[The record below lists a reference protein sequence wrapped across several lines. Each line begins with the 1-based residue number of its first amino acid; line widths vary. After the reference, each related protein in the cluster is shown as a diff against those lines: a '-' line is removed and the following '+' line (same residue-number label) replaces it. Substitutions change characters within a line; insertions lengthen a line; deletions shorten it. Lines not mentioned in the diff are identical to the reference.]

1 MPDRH
6 ARLGKRVVLPGKNK
20 LGEIMQRLFLVLL
33 CGYCAMAAAQ
43 TLSPEVRN
51 FVKIDSPV
59 VALTH
64 VRVIDGTGAAP
75 REDQTIILSK
85 GKIQSIGDAGSTSVP
100 NDAKVLALQDYTVI
114 PGLVGMHDHLF
125 YPMGNVIFGEMG
137 YSFPRLYLAAGVT
150 TIRTTGS
157 LEPYTDLE
165 LKKRIDSGAMPGPKM
180 HVTGPYLE
188 GAGSWAPQ
196 MHQLS
201 GPEDAV
207 KTVNFWL
214 DQGVDNFK
222 AYMFI
227 TRAELGAA
235 IQAAHQRGAK
245 VTGHLCAVTFR
256 EAADLGIDDL
266 EHGFFVDTEFLP
278 GKKPDVCPENPE
290 DPVGMA
296 KLDVN
301 SGPLHDT
308 IAYLIQHHVAMTS
321 TLPVFE
327 MGSFSGRPTMQKR
340 LLDAL
345 SPDARA
351 AVLANRVR
359 SSDATLL
366 KKRYGT
372 EVSPWPTAFKKEL
385 EAEYAFSKAGGLL
398 LAGLDPTGM
407 GGVIAGFGDQREVE
421 LLVEAGFTPV
431 EAIHIASYNGAQ
443 YLGELDRIGS
453 IAPGKQADLVLIKG
467 DPSKKI
473 EDIENVETVF
483 KDGIGYDSAKLID
496 SVRGIV
502 GSR

>member
-1 MPDRH
+1 MRK
-6 ARLGKRVVLPGKNK
+6 ACSFIVLS
-20 LGEIMQRLFLVLL
+20 L
-33 CGYCAMAAAQ
+33 CSLSAAQ
-43 TLSPEVRN
+43 TLSPQVKS
-51 FVKIDSPV
+51 FVKIDAPI

-64 VRVIDGTGAAP
+64 VRVIDGTGAAA
-75 REDQTIILSK
+75 REDQAIVIAH
-85 GKIQSIGDAGSTSVP
+85 GKIESVADAHSANIP
-100 NDAKVLALQDYTVI
+100 KDAQVLDLHGYTVI
-114 PGLVGMHDHLF
+114 PGLVGMHDHMF
-125 YPMGNVIFGEMG
+125 YPMGNGIFGEMA
-137 YSFPRLYLAAGVT
+137 YSFPRLYLAGGVT

-165 LKKRIDSGAMPGPKM
+165 LKKSIDAGETPGPKM

-188 GAGSWAPQ
+188 GKGSWALQ
-196 MHQLS
+196 LHQLT
-201 GPEDAV
+201 GPDDAA

-235 IQAAHQRGAK
+235 IQTAHKRGAK

-278 GKKPDVCPENPE
+278 GKKPDECPEHSD
-290 DPVGMA
+290 DPVRLA
-296 KLDVN
+296 SLDAN

-308 IAYLIQHHVAMTS
+308 ILYLVQHHVAMTS

-327 MGSFSGRPTMQKR
+327 MGSFTGRPAIQKR
-340 LLDAL
+340 VLDAL
-345 SPDARA
+345 SPDARTA
-351 AVLANRVR
+351 WLANRVR
-359 SSDATLL
+359 SSDASRL
-366 KKRYGT
+366 KERYGSET
-372 EVSPWPTAFKKEL
+372 SPWPAAFKKEL
-385 EAEYAFSKAGGLL
+385 EFEYAFSKAGGLL

-421 LLVEAGFTPV
+421 LLVEAGFTPL
-431 EAIHIASYNGAQ
+431 EAIHIATANGAQ
-443 YLGELDRIGS
+443 YLGELDRIGT
-453 IAPGKQADLVLIKG
+453 IASGKQADLVVIKG
-467 DPSKKI
+467 DPSKNI
-473 EDIENVETVF
+473 DDIENVETVF
-483 KDGIGYDSAKLID
+483 KDGIGYDSAKLIE